1 MKIELIFTA
10 TSMIFS
16 AIFSLPLVSFA
27 QAGTLDLSFGT
38 NGVVTTPFGTGN
50 DLGKAVAIQTDGRI
64 LVAGYSYNGSNN
76 DFALVRYN
84 TDGSLDTTFD
94 NDGKVITSIGTGDDF
109 GNSIAIQTD
118 GKILVAGYSYN
129 GSNNDFA
136 LVRYNTIGSL
146 DTTFDNDGKVTTS
159 IGAGNDVG
167 YSIAIQTDGKILVA
181 GYSYNGSTNVF
192 ALIRYNLN
200 GSLDTTF
207 DTDGEVTT
215 NFGVLNATGNSITL
229 QSDDKILVAGTAG
242 TFIGS
247 GSDQG
252 FALARYNTNGSL
264 DTSLDNDGKATTVII
279 GSYAN
284 YGQSVIVQ
292 IDGKILVTGH
302 SNFGAG
308 PLLALIRYNS
318 NGSLDATFDNDGIVT
333 ATSVYSMGYA
343 AVLQPDNKILVA
355 GWRDTT
361 SLSSHHTFALTRFS
375 TNGSLDPTFGTY
387 GIASVSIGIDNA
399 SYSIAFQTDSKILIV
414 GHSYDSNYNFDFAL
428 ARFHS
433 DTCPSVSFAQSLTM
447 CSGQNISVGSNT
459 YNSNG
464 IYIDTLISLF
474 TGCDSI
480 VTTNL
485 TVLPIYTFSQ
495 ALTIC
500 SGDSIYIGSN
510 FYNSSGIYIDTLT
523 SLFTGCDSIVTTN
536 LTVLTANTF
545 SQALTIC
552 SGDSIYIGSNIYNS
566 SGTYIDTLISVFT
579 GCDSIVTTYLTVPST
594 NLFSQ
599 TLTICSG
606 QSISVG
612 SNTYNSSGAYTDTLI
627 SLLTGC
633 DSIVAT
639 NLTVSP
645 IPILTISFDGIQIY
659 SNQNLAGYQWI
670 DCGNGNFPLAGET
683 NQTFTPTMNGNFGV
697 IVTLGL
703 CTDTSD
709 CLNIISL
716 RDNEILNLFTEIS
729 IYPNPFSSSTILQS
743 NYLLDNA
750 IVNVYNIYGQQVKQ
764 MSNLYGH
771 IISLNL
777 DNLPRGL
784 YFIRLDQEDKLILS
798 NKLVIKD

>member
-1 MKIELIFTA
+1 MKTAKVFTS
-10 TSMIFS
+10 TIMSIIVILFLPFS
-16 AIFSLPLVSFA
+16 SLA
-27 QAGTLDLSFGT
+27 QAGSLDLSFDSDGK
-38 NGVVTTPFGTGN
+38 VTTSFGTGN
-50 DLGKAVAIQTDGRI
+50 DLGKSVALQTDGKI
-64 LVAGYSYNGSNN
+64 LVSGYSNNGSNN
-76 DFALVRYN
+76 DFAVVRYN
-84 TDGSLDTTFD
+84 TNGSLDTTF
-94 NDGKVITSIGTGDDF
+94 N
-109 GNSIAIQTD
+109 A
-118 GKILVAGYSYN
+118 
-129 GSNNDFA
+129 
-136 LVRYNTIGSL
+136 
-146 DTTFDNDGKVTTS
+146 DGKVTTS
-159 IGAGNDVG
+159 IGTNDDVG
-167 YSIAIQTDGKILVA
+167 NSIAIQLDGKILVA
-181 GYSYNGSTNVF
+181 GYSYNGSTTNF
-192 ALIRYNLN
+192 AIIRYNLN

-207 DTDGEVTT
+207 DTDGIVTT
-215 NFGVLNATGNSITL
+215 TIGTNDDKGYSIVIQSDSKILVAGYSFNGSSQDFALVRYNPNGSLDTTFDNDGKLTTSFGAYDDFGSSLIL
-229 QSDDKILVAGTAG
+229 QSDGKILVAGTG
-242 TFIGS
+242 GS
-247 GSDQG
+247 NINLKV

-264 DTSLDNDGKATTVII
+264 DSTFDSDGRVTTAI
-279 GSYAN
+279 GLYAN
-284 YGQSVIVQ
+284 YGQSVLVQ
-292 IDGKILVTGH
+292 PDGKIIVTGH
-302 SNFGAG
+302 SNFGFG
-308 PLLALIRYNS
+308 PILALVRYNS
-318 NGSLDATFDNDGIVT
+318 NGSIDTTFDTDGIVT

-428 ARFHS
+428 ARFHN
-433 DTCPSVSFAQSLTM
+433 DTCPSVSFAQS
-447 CSGQNISVGSNT
+447 
-459 YNSNG
+459 
-464 IYIDTLISLF
+464 
-474 TGCDSI
+474 
-480 VTTNL
+480 
-485 TVLPIYTFSQ
+485 
-495 ALTIC
+495 
-500 SGDSIYIGSN
+500 
-510 FYNSSGIYIDTLT
+510 
-523 SLFTGCDSIVTTN
+523 
-536 LTVLTANTF
+536 
-545 SQALTIC
+545 
-552 SGDSIYIGSNIYNS
+552 
-566 SGTYIDTLISVFT
+566 
-579 GCDSIVTTYLTVPST
+579 
-594 NLFSQ
+594 
-599 TLTICSG
+599 LTICSG

-716 RDNEILNLFTEIS
+716 KDNEILNLFTEIS

-764 MSNLYGH
+764 MSNLYGN
-771 IISLNL
+771 IIPLNL

-784 YFIRLDQEDKLILS
+784 YFIRLNQEDKLILS
-798 NKLVIKD
+798 NKIVIKD

>member
-1 MKIELIFTA
+1 MKTAKVFTS
-10 TSMIFS
+10 TIMSIIVILFLPFS
-16 AIFSLPLVSFA
+16 SLA
-27 QAGTLDLSFGT
+27 QAGSLDLSFDSDGK
-38 NGVVTTPFGTGN
+38 VTTSFGTGN
-50 DLGKAVAIQTDGRI
+50 DLGKSVALQTDGKI
-64 LVAGYSYNGSNN
+64 LVSGYSNNGSNN
-76 DFALVRYN
+76 DFAVVRYN
-84 TDGSLDTTFD
+84 TNGSLDTTF
-94 NDGKVITSIGTGDDF
+94 N
-109 GNSIAIQTD
+109 A
-118 GKILVAGYSYN
+118 
-129 GSNNDFA
+129 
-136 LVRYNTIGSL
+136 
-146 DTTFDNDGKVTTS
+146 DGKVTTS
-159 IGAGNDVG
+159 IGTNDDVG
-167 YSIAIQTDGKILVA
+167 NSIAIQLDGKILVA
-181 GYSYNGSTNVF
+181 GYSYNGSTTNF
-192 ALIRYNLN
+192 AIIRYNLN

-207 DTDGEVTT
+207 DTDGIVTT
-215 NFGVLNATGNSITL
+215 TIGTNDDKGYSIVIQSDSKILVAGYSFNGSSQDFALVRYNPNGSLDTTFDNDGKLTTSFGAYDDFGSSLIL
-229 QSDDKILVAGTAG
+229 QSDGKILVAGTG
-242 TFIGS
+242 GS
-247 GSDQG
+247 NINLKV

-264 DTSLDNDGKATTVII
+264 DSTFDSDGRVTTAI
-279 GSYAN
+279 GLYAN
-284 YGQSVIVQ
+284 YGQSVLVQ
-292 IDGKILVTGH
+292 PDGKIIVTGH
-302 SNFGAG
+302 SNFGFG
-308 PLLALIRYNS
+308 PILALVRYNS
-318 NGSLDATFDNDGIVT
+318 NGSIDTTFDTDGIVT

-428 ARFHS
+428 ARFHN
-433 DTCPSVSFAQSLTM
+433 DTCPSVSFAQSLTI
-447 CSGQNISVGSNT
+447 CSGQSISVGSNT

-464 IYIDTLISLF
+464 IYIDTLISLL

-510 FYNSSGIYIDTLT
+510 I
-523 SLFTGCDSIVTTN
+523 
-536 LTVLTANTF
+536 
-545 SQALTIC
+545 
-552 SGDSIYIGSNIYNS
+552 
-566 SGTYIDTLISVFT
+566 
-579 GCDSIVTTYLTVPST
+579 
-594 NLFSQ
+594 
-599 TLTICSG
+599 
-606 QSISVG
+606 
-612 SNTYNSSGAYTDTLI
+612 YNSSGAYTDTLI

-716 RDNEILNLFTEIS
+716 KDNEILNLFTEIS

-764 MSNLYGH
+764 MSNLYGN
-771 IISLNL
+771 IIPLNL

-784 YFIRLDQEDKLILS
+784 YFIRLNQEDKLILS